1 MKRAGFSLI
10 ELLIVVAII
19 SALTGVT
26 MLRTDVI
33 AADARTATLRHN
45 LKALR
50 QALHDHYTD
59 RRHYPAR
66 LADLVERRYLRDLPV
81 DPTTGGRETWI
92 AIPSKAG
99 AQDVADVRSPTDGAL

>member
-1 MKRAGFSLI
+1 MTRSGFSLI

-33 AADARTATLRHN
+33 ASDARTATLRHN
-45 LKALR
+45 LKTLR

-59 RRHYPAR
+59 RRQYPAR
-66 LADLVERRYLRDLPV
+66 LAELVERRYLRGLPV
-81 DPTTGGRETWI
+81 DPTTGSNETWI
-92 AIPSKAG
+92 AIPSRAD
-99 AQDVADVRSPTDGAL
+99 ARDVADVKSPADGAL